1 MPPCE
6 NRPAVSEPPDRDAAA
21 STPERPRLDAP
32 ETLLTGGAIIAAGGV
47 LGLIV
52 GAGSTGSTGLWAF
65 VGLGV
70 GVLVATLVLSV
81 KVFRSL

>member
-1 MPPCE
+1 VSD
-6 NRPAVSEPPDRDAAA
+6 PADRDATA

-32 ETLLTGGAIIAAGGV
+32 ETLVTGGAIIGAGGV

-52 GAGSTGSTGLWAF
+52 GAGAAGSAGLWAF
-65 VGLGV
+65 LGLGA
-70 GVLVATLVLSV
+70 GVLVAALVLSV